1 MASNDDKKNVMAEL
15 DELNLIEA
23 RFRVGHLQSAQAI
36 RKVRQASVERSLRAE
51 MQRETYKQS
60 ICRHRKGGK
69 GVEMMLMG
77 SDSNYAVIKHIYPHG
92 LLCVYCQRCGKEW
105 RPPDAALNR
114 KGATIEDRREYARL
128 YKEYTEAVN
137 FPTDNE
143 TSGSQLFMVTRGE
156 PGTFEF
162 PAA

>member
-1 MASNDDKKNVMAEL
+1 MPNDDRKTVMAEL

-23 RFRVGHLQSAQAI
+23 RYRVSHLQSTQAI

-51 MQRETYKQS
+51 MQRETYKQAN
-60 ICRHRKGGK
+60 CRHRKGGK
-69 GVEMMLMG
+69 GVEMMYQG
-77 SDSNYAVIKHIYPHG
+77 NDSNFAVIKHIYPTGPMH
-92 LLCVYCQRCGKEW
+92 VYCQRCGKEW
-105 RPPDAALNR
+105 KPPDAKLNR
-114 KGATIEDRREYARL
+114 KGASIEDRREYARL
-128 YKEYTEAVN
+128 YKEYQEAIN

-156 PGTFEF
+156 PGTYEL

>member
-1 MASNDDKKNVMAEL
+1 MPNDDKKTVMAEL

-23 RFRVGHLQSAQAI
+23 RFRVGHLQSTQAM
-36 RKVRQASVERSLRAE
+36 RKVRAQSVERSLRSERARDE
-51 MQRETYKQS
+51 YKQS

-77 SDSNYAVIKHIYPHG
+77 SDSNYAVIKHIFPHG
-92 LLCVYCQRCGKEW
+92 PLHVFCLRCGKHWE
-105 RPPDAALNR
+105 PPDPRLNR
-114 KGATIEDRREYARL
+114 RGASVEDRREYARL
-128 YKEYTEAVN
+128 YKEYQEAVN

-156 PGTFEF
+156 PGTFEM